1 MINQMEKN
9 KGMLLEEME
18 KLASR
23 PLDRAAAERLALYK
37 DAYKALCLV
46 GEEGQRH
53 VAGTALPPFTKE
65 TAKEWTDG
73 MVNEDGSRGPHWTIE
88 KAEQVMAQRVIDC
101 DPYTFWAILNS
112 IYSDYCAV
120 FKKFNINNM
129 DVYADLAKAWIDDSD
144 AVKDK
149 AAAYYN
155 FVVKH

>member
-1 MINQMEKN
+1 
-9 KGMLLEEME
+9 
-18 KLASR
+18 
-23 PLDRAAAERLALYK
+23 
-37 DAYKALCLV
+37 
-46 GEEGQRH
+46 
-53 VAGTALPPFTKE
+53 
-65 TAKEWTDG
+65 

-88 KAEQVMAQRVIDC
+88 KAEQVMAQRGIDC